1 MSAEPL
7 LMAAIDLADGVR
19 DDLARERYEA
29 ADRRIDA
36 YNDLIADC
44 RALRPADPVFEEQP
58 VMLDPVLRLAGGPSG
73 VPQGPPPFWALER
86 LAGHLDRVVERLE
99 TIVTQTRTH
108 GAAPGAA
115 AEPATIVQAVREA
128 LRDGGG
134 AHVELRPLIPPAA
147 DLAKTVA
154 AFAACGGGTLVLGV
168 ARDGQAVGLRGV
180 GDAGAQ
186 RTAREQVERAASQLV
201 QPRAE
206 VHATFVNW
214 LERRLLLLRVPAG
227 SAPLYTVNGR
237 PYVRHGALTL
247 PATPDEVM
255 HRVGRASRGGASGRA
270 STAPSPTTD

>member
-7 LMAAIDLADGVR
+7 LIAAIDLADAVR

-29 ADRRIDA
+29 VDRRIDA

-58 VMLDPVLRLAGGPSG
+58 VMLDPVLRLAAGAPGT
-73 VPQGPPPFWALER
+73 PQGPPPFWALER
-86 LAGHLDRVVERLE
+86 LAGHLDRLVERLE
-99 TIVTQTRTH
+99 TVVAQTRPRASAS
-108 GAAPGAA
+108 GAVT

-128 LRDGGG
+128 LREGGG

-154 AFAACGGGTLVLGV
+154 AFAGCGGGTLVLGV
-168 ARDGQAVGLRGV
+168 ARDGQAVGLSGV
-180 GDAGAQ
+180 GDASEQ
-186 RTAREQVERAASQLV
+186 RTAREQVERAAAQLV

-227 SAPLYTVNGR
+227 GAPLYTVNGR
-237 PYVRHGALTL
+237 PYVRHGAFTL
-247 PATPDEVM
+247 PATTDEIAR
-255 HRVGRASRGGASGRA
+255 RVERASRGHAPASGPPPEA
-270 STAPSPTTD
+270 TG